1 MSYYE
6 PPEMPHYPDCENA
19 RNYYCTGCDNL
30 ILEGSKS
37 RNWCEGCG
45 KFIPHPQ
52 DYCTCEKLKEIYR

>member
-52 DYCTCEKLKEIYR
+52 DCTCEKLKEIYR

>member
-52 DYCTCEKLKEIYR
+52 DCTCEKLKELYR